1 MGSRCTSIFAV
12 IISLLILIGA
22 GVLFFFGFTDFKP
35 ESTQDLLKAHEA
47 NADLSKLS
55 IIDVEEFIKN
65 NTNHSVSITSMS
77 GDNLETGSLYT
88 YPKCFYIKESLK
100 KLINNKS
107 KLSSFKPT
115 INIGQ
120 SVKFHIKPYPT
131 ANSTIDFCGE
141 HSELQRNNYIIVGT
155 GVVAL
160 VILSLIIILTI
171 LILCGFCSGSNI
183 PLVVAVIGVIGFC
196 SGGVSFGF
204 FVHTTLNY
212 YTLRGFESTEVAL
225 NYGLP
230 KQGNN
235 IFYLFGGICVLFSNL
250 VFVIMMFTAARQRKR
265 EIILSAAQQFAP
277 RIVH

>member
-12 IISLLILIGA
+12 IISLFILIGA

-35 ESTQDLLKAHEA
+35 ESTKDLLKAHEA
-47 NADLSKLS
+47 NADISKLS
-55 IIDVEEFIKN
+55 IIDVEEFISKN
-65 NTNHSVSITSMS
+65 KNISISITSMS
-77 GDNLETGSLYT
+77 GENLDSGSLYT

-100 KLINNKS
+100 KLIKDKS
-107 KLSSFKPT
+107 KLSSYKPN

-120 SVKFHIKPYPT
+120 SVKFHIKPSPS

-141 HSELQRNNYIIVGT
+141 HSELQRNNYIIIGA

-171 LILCGFCSGSNI
+171 FILCGFCSGSNI

-196 SGGVSFGF
+196 SGTVSFGF
-204 FVHTTLNY
+204 FLHNTLNY
-212 YTLRGFESTEVAL
+212 YTLRGLKSADVAVE
-225 NYGLP
+225 YGLP

-235 IFYLFGGICVLFSNL
+235 IFYLFAGICVLFSNI
-250 VFVIMMFTAARQRKR
+250 VFVVMMFTAARQRKR
-265 EIILSAAQQFAP
+265 EIILSATHQFAP
-277 RIVH
+277 KIIH